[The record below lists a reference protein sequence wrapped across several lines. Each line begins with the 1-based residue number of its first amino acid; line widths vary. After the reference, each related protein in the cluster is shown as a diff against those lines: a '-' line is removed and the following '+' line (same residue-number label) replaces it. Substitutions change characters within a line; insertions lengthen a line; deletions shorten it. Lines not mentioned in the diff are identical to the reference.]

1 MTDIQSLIFNSK
13 FSTEIDPEDILVFR
27 ESDGVQHVEVSY
39 TDGKR
44 QTSVLMYVTGSHDV
58 LLPKKG
64 LNMTTTQPFIA
75 RVAGQNLPAETPEGK
90 AAFALLVQQF
100 RADFLA
106 CSKGPLS
113 PNYEAALQIVAM
125 IAERDVQ
132 KKERLAREQAE
143 RDLAAAEKKLK
154 SVAISAEKRAAALA
168 AAALAAAAPAAAA
181 M

>member
-1 MTDIQSLIFNSK
+1 
-13 FSTEIDPEDILVFR
+13 
-27 ESDGVQHVEVSY
+27 
-39 TDGKR
+39 
-44 QTSVLMYVTGSHDV
+44 MYVPGSRDV

-106 CSKGPLS
+106 CSEDPSSL
-113 PNYEAALQIVAM
+113 NREAALQIIAV
-125 IAERDVQ
+125 IAERDAQ
-132 KKERLAREQAE
+132 KKERLAREQAA
-143 RDLAAAEKKLK
+143 RDLAAVEKKLK
-154 SVAISAEKRAAALA
+154 SLATSAEKRAAALA
-168 AAALAAAAPAAAA
+168 AASPAADSP